1 MSRAQDFSKLY
12 ARVANDIATAL
23 DDVSRLDVSN
33 DKGNAHLASVKEKLG
48 EMKSRFDGEI
58 TYLEKHAEWE
68 NFTIAFFGETNAGK
82 STIIESLRILFEE
95 KKRQALIER
104 NQANAKD
111 IQAVF
116 SSKSDELI
124 EELST
129 RYVNFCEDIAT
140 LGDDIG
146 ALVNQTQRDL
156 VSTRQQLAHTQQ
168 DLTYSKERL
177 TSATTDLESTRQS
190 LQGSEARLSQSQLAL
205 TQTQS
210 AMQQVELQ
218 MQGVRADFQRS
229 QQQLTEQGN
238 QLQATQ
244 AQLSECQRQGE
255 ATRVALEQSGK
266 MKLWLGLFGGVV
278 IGAIAGAVGYAQLM

>member
-33 DKGNAHLASVKEKLG
+33 DKGNAHLANVKEKLG

-58 TYLEKHAEWE
+58 TYLEKHAEWD

-95 KKRQALIER
+95 KKRQALIAR
-104 NQANAKD
+104 NQATASD

-156 VSTRQQLAHTQQ
+156 QSTRQQLEHTQQ
-168 DLTYSKERL
+168 DYAYCKERL
-177 TSATTDLESTRQS
+177 SVATNDLDSTRQT
-190 LQGSEARLSQSQLAL
+190 LQGTEARLADSQRELAQSQGEL
-205 TQTQS
+205 
-210 AMQQVELQ
+210 QQVGLQ
-218 MQGVRADFQRS
+218 LQGVRSDFQRS
-229 QQQLTEQGN
+229 QQQLTEQGA
-238 QLQATQ
+238 QLQAAQ
-244 AQLSECQRQGE
+244 AQLSECLRQSE
-255 ATRVALEQSGK
+255 AARISLEQQA
-266 MKLWLGLFGGVV
+266 KLKLVIGLVGGVV
-278 IGAIAGAVGYAQLM
+278 IGVIAGALGYAQLL

>member
-1 MSRAQDFSKLY
+1 MSRTQDFSKLY

-33 DKGNAHLASVKEKLG
+33 DKGNAHLASVKEKLV

-104 NQANAKD
+104 NQATAKD
-111 IQAVF
+111 IEAVF

-129 RYVNFCEDIAT
+129 RYLNFCEDIAT

-156 VSTRQQLAHTQQ
+156 VSTRQQLEHTQQ

-218 MQGVRADFQRS
+218 LQGVRADFQRS

-244 AQLSECQRQGE
+244 AQLRECQRQGE

>member
-1 MSRAQDFSKLY
+1 MSKAQDFSKLY
-12 ARVANDIATAL
+12 ARVASDIATAL

-58 TYLEKHAEWE
+58 AYLEKHAEWE

-104 NQANAKD
+104 NQATASD

-129 RYVNFCEDIAT
+129 RYVSFCEDIAT

-156 VSTRQQLAHTQQ
+156 QSTRQQLEHTQQ
-168 DLTYSKERL
+168 DYAYCKERL
-177 TSATTDLESTRQS
+177 SVTTNDLDSTRQT
-190 LQGSEARLSQSQLAL
+190 LQGTETRLADSQRALASNQGEL
-205 TQTQS
+205 
-210 AMQQVELQ
+210 QQVGQQL
-218 MQGVRADFQRS
+218 QGVRADFQRS
-229 QQQLTEQGN
+229 QQQLTEQGA
-238 QLQATQ
+238 QLQAVQ
-244 AQLSECQRQGE
+244 AQLSECLRQSE
-255 ATRVALEQSGK
+255 AARTSLEQQA
-266 MKLWLGLFGGVV
+266 KLKLVIGLVGGVV
-278 IGAIAGAVGYAQLM
+278 IGVIAGALGYAQLL

>member
-1 MSRAQDFSKLY
+1 MSRTQDFSKLY

-33 DKGNAHLASVKEKLG
+33 DKGNAHLASVKEKLV

-104 NQANAKD
+104 NQATAKD

-129 RYVNFCEDIAT
+129 RYLNFCEDIAT

-156 VSTRQQLAHTQQ
+156 LSTRQQLAHTQQ

-177 TSATTDLESTRQS
+177 TSATSDLESTRQS

-218 MQGVRADFQRS
+218 LQGVRADFQRS

-244 AQLSECQRQGE
+244 AQLRECQRQGE

>member
-1 MSRAQDFSKLY
+1 MSRAKDFSKLY

-104 NQANAKD
+104 NQATAKD

-177 TSATTDLESTRQS
+177 TSATTELESTRQS

-218 MQGVRADFQRS
+218 LQGVRADFQRS

>member
-1 MSRAQDFSKLY
+1 MNRAQDFSKLY

-104 NQANAKD
+104 NQATPKD

-129 RYVNFCEDIAT
+129 RYVNFCEDIST

-177 TSATTDLESTRQS
+177 TSATTELESTRQS

-218 MQGVRADFQRS
+218 LQGVRADFQHS
-229 QQQLTEQGN
+229 QQQLIEQGN

>member
-33 DKGNAHLASVKEKLG
+33 DKGNTHLANVKEKLG

-104 NQANAKD
+104 NQATAKD

-129 RYVNFCEDIAT
+129 RYVNFCENIAS

-156 VSTRQQLAHTQQ
+156 VSTREQLAHTQQ
-168 DLTYSKERL
+168 DLTQSEERL
-177 TSATTDLESTRQS
+177 TSANTDLESTRQS
-190 LQGSEARLSQSQLAL
+190 LQNSEARLSQSQLAL
-205 TQTQS
+205 TETQS

-218 MQGVRADFQRS
+218 LQGMRADFQRN
-229 QQQLTEQGN
+229 QQQLAEQSN

-244 AQLSECQRQGE
+244 TQLSECQRHGE

-278 IGAIAGAVGYAQLM
+278 IGTIVGAVGYMQLM

>member
-95 KKRQALIER
+95 KKRQALIDR
-104 NQANAKD
+104 NQATAKD

-168 DLTYSKERL
+168 DLTYCKERL

-190 LQGSEARLSQSQLAL
+190 LQGSEVRLNQSQLAL

-218 MQGVRADFQRS
+218 LQGVRADFQRS

-266 MKLWLGLFGGVV
+266 VKLWLGLFGGVV

>member
-104 NQANAKD
+104 NQATAKD

-218 MQGVRADFQRS
+218 LQGVQADFQRS

-255 ATRVALEQSGK
+255 ATRLALEESGK

>member
-12 ARVANDIATAL
+12 ARVAKDIATAL

-33 DKGNAHLASVKEKLG
+33 DKGNAHLASVKQKLG

-104 NQANAKD
+104 NQATAQD

-124 EELST
+124 EELSV

-156 VSTRQQLAHTQQ
+156 VSTRQQLAHIQQ
-168 DLTYSKERL
+168 DLTYSRERL
-177 TSATTDLESTRQS
+177 NNATTDLESTRQS
-190 LQGSEARLSQSQLAL
+190 LQGSEARLSQSQLSL

-218 MQGVRADFQRS
+218 LQGVRTDYQHC

-238 QLQATQ
+238 QLQASQ
-244 AQLSECQRQGE
+244 AQLRECQRQGE

-266 MKLWLGLFGGVV
+266 LKLWLGLFGGVV
-278 IGAIAGAVGYAQLM
+278 IGAIAGAAGYAQLM

>member
-1 MSRAQDFSKLY
+1 MSSAQDFSKLY

-104 NQANAKD
+104 NQATAKD

-177 TSATTDLESTRQS
+177 TSAATELEGTRQS

-218 MQGVRADFQRS
+218 LQGVRADFQRS

-255 ATRVALEQSGK
+255 ANRVAHEQSGK
-266 MKLWLGLFGGVV
+266 MKLRLGLFGGVV

>member
-1 MSRAQDFSKLY
+1 MSSAQDFSKLY

-33 DKGNAHLASVKEKLG
+33 DKGNAHLASVKDKLG
-48 EMKSRFDGEI
+48 EMKSRFDSEI

-104 NQANAKD
+104 NQATAKD

-218 MQGVRADFQRS
+218 LHGVRADFQRS

-244 AQLSECQRQGE
+244 AQLSERQRQGE

-266 MKLWLGLFGGVV
+266 MKLWLGLLGGVV